1 MASDNPETDDAP
13 KKKKGLLLPLVIGL
27 VLAVAGGAGGFWAV
41 TSGPLAPD
49 GSSDSTHA
57 EAADDGHGG
66 GHGEDEEEE
75 DDTPSE
81 RPRPELD
88 HVAFVALDQVV
99 VNIGSETNQR
109 HLLFEAELE
118 VAPDDAEEVT
128 HLMPRVMDVLNSY
141 LRVLDMQELSDPR
154 TLVRLRA
161 QLLRR
166 VQIVTGDVL
175 VRDLLVTQFVVN

>member
-1 MASDNPETDDAP
+1 MATDNAEPEETAR
-13 KKKKGLLLPLVIGL
+13 KKGLLLPFLIGL
-27 VLAVAGGAGGFWAV
+27 VLAGVGGAGGYWVV
-41 TSGPLAPD
+41 TSGPLAAD
-49 GSSDSTHA
+49 GNNDSAHA
-57 EAADDGHGG
+57 EAGDDGHGG
-66 GHGEDEEEE
+66 GHGDEEEE
-75 DDTPSE
+75 EDTPSE

-88 HVAFVALDQVV
+88 QVAFVALDQLV
-99 VNIGSETNQR
+99 VNIGSDTNQR

-128 HLMPRVMDVLNSY
+128 HLMPRVMDVMNSY

>member
-1 MASDNPETDDAP
+1 MATDPAETDDAP
-13 KKKKGLLLPLVIGL
+13 KKKGLLLPLLIGL
-27 VLAVAGGAGGFWAV
+27 VLAGAGGAGGYWAV
-41 TSGPLAPD
+41 TSGPLASD
-49 GSSDSTHA
+49 GSTDSAHA
-57 EAADDGHGG
+57 GAEDDGHGS
-66 GHGEDEEEE
+66 GHGDTE
-75 DDTPSE
+75 DDDEPAE

-88 HVAFVALDQVV
+88 EVAFVALDSVV
-99 VNIGSETNQR
+99 VNIGSDTNQR

-118 VAPDDAEEVT
+118 VAPDDADEVT
-128 HLMPRVMDVLNSY
+128 HLMPRVMDVMNSY

-166 VQIVTGDVL
+166 IQIVTGDVL

>member
-1 MASDNPETDDAP
+1 MATEDADIEDP
-13 KKKKGLLLPLVIGL
+13 RKKKGLLLPLVVGL
-27 VLAVAGGAGGFWAV
+27 VLACVGGAGGYWAV
-41 TSGPLAPD
+41 TSGPFA
-49 GSSDSTHA
+49 GSGDTDSAHA
-57 EAADDGHGG
+57 AAEDDGHGG
-66 GHGEDEEEE
+66 GHGDEEE
-75 DDTPSE
+75 DDGPTE

-88 HVAFVALDQVV
+88 EVAFVALESLV
-99 VNIGSETNQR
+99 VNIGSDTSQR

-118 VAPDDAEEVT
+118 VAPDDADEVT
-128 HLMPRVMDVLNSY
+128 HLMPRVMDVMNSY

-166 VQIVTGDVL
+166 IQIVTGDVL

>member
-1 MASDNPETDDAP
+1 MATDDPKSEEAP
-13 KKKKGLLLPLVIGL
+13 KKKKGLLLPLLVGL
-27 VLAVAGGAGGFWAV
+27 VLAGAGGAGGYWAV
-41 TSGPLAPD
+41 TSGPLASGD
-49 GSSDSTHA
+49 NSDSAHTEA
-57 EAADDGHGG
+57 EDDGHG
-66 GHGEDEEEE
+66 DEEE
-75 DDTPSE
+75 DDTPPE

-88 HVAFVALDQVV
+88 RVAFVALDQVV
-99 VNIGSETNQR
+99 VNIGSDTNQR

-118 VAPDDAEEVT
+118 VAPEDAEEVT
-128 HLMPRVMDVLNSY
+128 HLMPRVMDVMNSY

-166 VQIVTGDVL
+166 IQIVTGEVL

>member
-1 MASDNPETDDAP
+1 MATEEADTDEAP
-13 KKKKGLLLPLVIGL
+13 KKKGLLLPLLVGL
-27 VLAVAGGAGGFWAV
+27 VLAGVGGAGGYWAV
-41 TSGPLAPD
+41 TSGPLS
-49 GSSDSTHA
+49 GSDDTDSAHA
-57 EAADDGHGG
+57 AAEDDGHGG
-66 GHGEDEEEE
+66 GHGDTEEEE
-75 DDTPSE
+75 DGPTE

-88 HVAFVALDQVV
+88 DVAFVALESLV
-99 VNIGSETNQR
+99 VNIGSDTNQR

-118 VAPDDAEEVT
+118 VAPDDADQVT
-128 HLMPRVMDVLNSY
+128 HLMPRVMDVMNSY

-166 VQIVTGDVL
+166 IQIVTGDVL